1 MNRRTFITSAGM
13 GVAGG
18 LAQKN
23 NLNAQEKATKPLASK
38 TKERPLIVSTWPF
51 GKPANEEALK
61 KYQKTESALDAIE
74 AGIGLTE
81 ADANNASVGL
91 GGIPNAKCV
100 VQLDACI
107 MSGPGHN
114 AGSVAGIEDILHP
127 ISAARKVMEETPHV
141 MLVGEG
147 ARKFAIE
154 KGLISKN
161 LLTEQRKEKWME
173 WVENQKKKI
182 VEEKNLEDNHDTI
195 AMVMLDKE
203 GNLFGGCSTSGWGYK
218 LPGRVGDSPI
228 IGSGLY
234 VDNEI
239 GAAGATGLGENVMRY
254 CGSFLVVEYMRQ
266 GMHPEEACV
275 EVIRRIAKKDPKG
288 MDGLAINFLA
298 INKEGEYGAA
308 GSSNGFSYAVTL
320 PNKSE
325 VLKSA
330 VLSGTNEIPLGGN
343 RLSEDR

>member
-1 MNRRTFITSAGM
+1 MNRRTFISSAGI
-13 GVAGG
+13 G
-18 LAQKN
+18 LAAGLSQN
-23 NLNAQEKATKPLASK
+23 QDLDAQEASSEPLPSK

-51 GKPANEEALK
+51 GKPANEVALE
-61 KYQKTESALDAIE
+61 KYQDTNNALDAIE
-74 AGIGLTE
+74 AGIGHTE

-91 GGIPNAKCV
+91 GGIPNAQCV

-107 MSGPGHN
+107 MSGPRHS

-127 ISAARKVMEETPHV
+127 ISAARKVMEDTPHV

-147 ARKFAIE
+147 ARRFAIE
-154 KGLISKN
+154 KGLTSTS
-161 LLTEQRKEKWME
+161 LLTEHRKEKWME
-173 WVENQKKKI
+173 WVENQKKNI
-182 VEEKNLEDNHDTI
+182 EEKRNLEDNHDTI
-195 AMVMLDKE
+195 AMVMLDKK
-203 GNLFGGCSTSGWGYK
+203 GDLYGGCSTSGWGYK

-275 EVIRRIAKKDPKG
+275 EVIRRIAKKDPKK
-288 MDGLAINFLA
+288 MDDLAINFLA
-298 INKEGEYGAA
+298 INKNGEYGAA
-308 GSSNGFSYAVTL
+308 GSSKGFSYAVTL
-320 PNKSE
+320 PSQSE

-330 VLSGTNEIPLGGN
+330 ALSGTNEIPLGGN
-343 RLSEDR
+343 RLSVEG